1 MYSSQPAGAIRLGR
15 IAQGLVPTL
24 PFYLLPMA
32 RSRKQIVM
40 TFKAD
45 AALRQALRGVDNRSE
60 FIRSAILAAM
70 DNVCPL
76 CKGSGILSTDQR
88 KHWDRFAQDHQVEEC
103 GDCHAVHL
111 VCRRRGASSG
121 QFDGAVGA
129 GVATDAAEA
138 PASAA
143 EQPDGLVPPEVGNK

>member
-1 MYSSQPAGAIRLGR
+1 
-15 IAQGLVPTL
+15 
-24 PFYLLPMA
+24 MA
-32 RSRKQIVM
+32 RPRKQIVM

-45 AALRQALRGVDNRSE
+45 AALRQALRGVENRSE

-88 KHWDRFAQDHQVEEC
+88 KHWDRFAQDHQLEEC

-111 VCRRRGASSG
+111 VCRRQVAGDEKSEAAGA
-121 QFDGAVGA
+121 ATA
-129 GVATDAAEA
+129 ATDAVETSRAVAER
-138 PASAA
+138 SGGLD
-143 EQPDGLVPPEVGNK
+143 QPVVEERRK

>member
-1 MYSSQPAGAIRLGR
+1 MAG
-15 IAQGLVPTL
+15 P
-24 PFYLLPMA
+24 
-32 RSRKQIVM
+32 RKQIVM

-45 AALRQALRGVDNRSE
+45 AALRQALRGVANRSE
-60 FIRSAILAAM
+60 FIRAAILAAM

-111 VCRRRGASSG
+111 VCRRQGVT
-121 QFDGAVGA
+121 DGKPEA
-129 GVATDAAEA
+129 AAEA
-138 PASAA
+138 SAA
-143 EQPDGLVPPEVGNK
+143 TDTAAVPRGTVARSRPLAQPEVE

>member
-1 MYSSQPAGAIRLGR
+1 
-15 IAQGLVPTL
+15 
-24 PFYLLPMA
+24 MA
-32 RSRKQIVM
+32 RPRKQIVM

-45 AALRQALRGVDNRSE
+45 AALRQALRGVENRSE

-88 KHWDRFAQDHQVEEC
+88 KHWDRFAQDHQIEEC

-111 VCRRRGASSG
+111 VCRRRGAAGGESNPSARLGAESS
-121 QFDGAVGA
+121 
-129 GVATDAAEA
+129 EA
-138 PASAA
+138 PRPAA
-143 EQPDGLVPPEVGNK
+143 RQPEQNVGVEPRTER

>member
-1 MYSSQPAGAIRLGR
+1 
-15 IAQGLVPTL
+15 
-24 PFYLLPMA
+24 MA
-32 RSRKQIVM
+32 RPRKQIVM

-45 AALRQALRGVDNRSE
+45 AALRQALRGVENRSE

-88 KHWDRFAQDHQVEEC
+88 KHWDRFAQDHQLEEC

-111 VCRRRGASSG
+111 VCRRGGASG
-121 QFDGAVGA
+121 RDFDGVVGLGAAADATESSKSVAEPSGGSVGPGA
-129 GVATDAAEA
+129 GTDE
-138 PASAA
+138 
-143 EQPDGLVPPEVGNK
+143 